1 MVRRPLTRF
10 TRTAALV
17 VFGWAGWTGPAVAQ
31 SKAAVDLGGQVTML
45 SLGEFDETVV
55 GAGAQASWEVTPRLT
70 VDGLLSVF
78 PGDGG
83 NDGGAVGKSRKV
95 LGLVGVRTGQTFGRL
110 QLYARARPGFL
121 NFAAQDSVA
130 CILIVPAPLSCRIAG
145 GYTAF
150 ATEIGGGVRVAL
162 DANHRLQLNVDVGD
176 LLVRYAPG
184 GQFRR
189 DANLGEIAD
198 STVASNLIVNV
209 GLGWRF

>member
-1 MVRRPLTRF
+1 MVRRHLMGF
-10 TRTAALV
+10 AVTAAIIMT
-17 VFGWAGWTGPAVAQ
+17 GWTRPVVAQ
-31 SKAAVDLGGQVTML
+31 PAAGDFGGHATVL
-45 SLGEFDETVV
+45 SLGEFETTGV
-55 GAGAQASWEVTPRLT
+55 GAGVQASWEVTPRLT
-70 VDGLLSVF
+70 VDGIVSVF

-83 NDGGAVGKSRKV
+83 NDGSAIERSGKV

-110 QLYARARPGFL
+110 QLYARVRPGFL
-121 NFAAQDSVA
+121 NFAARDSVA

-162 DANHRLQLNVDVGD
+162 DANNRLQLNVDVGD
-176 LLVRYAPG
+176 LLVRYAPD

-189 DANLGEIAD
+189 DADLGEIVD
-198 STVASNLIVNV
+198 STVANNLIVNI